1 VIITGDP
8 LKLGNTDPFGR
19 PSRLNGPGCDNP
31 INPGNPGQYIKIEC
45 FGLPREVPS
54 LAGVCQPYGFDP
66 NATPPNPGIPGT
78 CANLLGNSS
87 RNQLTGPGL
96 INFDMSLFK
105 NMRFKRISEHF
116 NAQFRVE
123 VFNIF
128 NHPNFSP
135 PVDNNALFDSS
146 GARLGGAGA
155 ITSTVTTSRQMQ
167 LALKLI
173 W

>member
-1 VIITGDP
+1 VTSEVC
-8 LKLGNTDPFGR
+8 LAHKASVT
-19 PSRLNGPGCDNP
+19 SRRHNAVSGESPP
-31 INPGNPGQYIKIEC
+31 APARTYWEI
-45 FGLPREVPS
+45 
-54 LAGVCQPYGFDP
+54 LAV
-66 NATPPNPGIPGT
+66 
-78 CANLLGNSS
+78 
-87 RNQLTGPGL
+87 NQLTGPGL

-105 NMRFKRISEHF
+105 NMRFKRISETL

-135 PVDNNALFDSS
+135 PVDNNALFDST
-146 GARLGGAGA
+146 GARLAGAGA
-155 ITSTVTTSRQMQ
+155 ITSTVTTSRQIQ